1 MDQEKRKN
9 SDILDEKSRL
19 VLTKIG
25 RLYPTFTYRIKGT
38 KWGVTV
44 SPVLK
49 GPSFGNSEPRDSCD
63 TSTRRGIRYHL
74 R

>member
-38 KWGVTV
+38 K
-44 SPVLK
+44 
-49 GPSFGNSEPRDSCD
+49 
-63 TSTRRGIRYHL
+63 
-74 R
+74 